1 MVKGIKSKQ
10 ELGVRS
16 EELGVN
22 SSTSEAAK
30 PITSFLIPHYSLLIL
45 FAIVAVITS
54 CSSIDCKL
62 NGSVYCRYQLKD
74 QYLNDVAFAYPL
86 TVTLCDTDSGDIV
99 VINNE
104 SNASAIDLPMSHGN
118 ATDVLKFTITV
129 TDTIVT
135 EDTVYY
141 VTTPHTDIIRVT
153 KTNEPYFESID
164 CAPRY
169 NHTIEAVQSSHNFI
183 DSLVINNKKVTNDA
197 SKENIY
203 IFLNS
208 GN

>member
-1 MVKGIKSKQ
+1 MNTVKGLK
-10 ELGVRS
+10 
-16 EELGVN
+16 N
-22 SSTSEAAK
+22 SSLFTFHF
-30 PITSFLIPHYSLLIL
+30 SFLLTII
-45 FAIVAVITS
+45 AVMTS
-54 CSSIDCKL
+54 CSSIDCQL

-74 QYLNDVAFAYPL
+74 QHLNDVAFAYPL

-99 VINNE
+99 IINNE
-104 SNASAIDLPMSHGN
+104 SSASAIDIPMSHGN

-129 TDTIVT
+129 TDTIEG

-141 VTTPHTDIIRVT
+141 VTTPHTDIIRIT

-169 NHTIEAVQSSHNFI
+169 NHTIEEVQSSHNFI

-208 GN
+208 DN

>member
-1 MVKGIKSKQ
+1 MVKGQKSFSFFHFFI
-10 ELGVRS
+10 L
-16 EELGVN
+16 
-22 SSTSEAAK
+22 
-30 PITSFLIPHYSLLIL
+30 SFLLT
-45 FAIVAVITS
+45 IVAVVTS
-54 CSSIDCKL
+54 CSSIDCQL

-141 VTTPHTDIIRVT
+141 VTTPHTDIIRIT
-153 KTNEPYFESID
+153 KTNEPYLESID

-169 NHTIEAVQSSHNFI
+169 NHTIEDVQSSHKFI
-183 DSLVINNKKVTNDA
+183 DTRDINNKKVTNDA

-203 IFLNS
+203 ILLNS

>member
-1 MVKGIKSKQ
+1 MNKIKGLK
-10 ELGVRS
+10 
-16 EELGVN
+16 N
-22 SSTSEAAK
+22 SSLFTFHFS
-30 PITSFLIPHYSLLIL
+30 LIS
-45 FAIVAVITS
+45 AIVAVITS
-54 CSSIDCKL
+54 CSSIDCQL

-74 QYLNDVAFAYPL
+74 QYLNDVAFTYPL

-99 VINNE
+99 IINSE
-104 SNASAIDLPMSHGN
+104 SNASTIDIPMSHGN
-118 ATDVLKFTITV
+118 ATDVLKFTLAV
-129 TDTIVT
+129 TDTIT
-135 EDTVYY
+135 EEDTVYY

-164 CAPRY
+164 CAARY

-183 DSLVINNKKVTNDA
+183 DSLVINKTKVTNDV
-197 SKENIY
+197 STENIH

>member
-1 MVKGIKSKQ
+1 MNMVKGQKSFSFFHFFI
-10 ELGVRS
+10 L
-16 EELGVN
+16 
-22 SSTSEAAK
+22 
-30 PITSFLIPHYSLLIL
+30 SFLLT
-45 FAIVAVITS
+45 IVAVVTS
-54 CSSIDCKL
+54 CSSIDCQL

-129 TDTIVT
+129 TDTIAE

-141 VTTPHTDIIRVT
+141 VTDIIRIT

-169 NHTIEAVQSSHNFI
+169 NHTIEEVQSSHKFI

>member
-1 MVKGIKSKQ
+1 MKLYLAFKSAFI
-10 ELGVRS
+10 LLLTTV
-16 EELGVN
+16 V
-22 SSTSEAAK
+22 
-30 PITSFLIPHYSLLIL
+30 IT
-45 FAIVAVITS
+45 TS
-54 CSSIDCKL
+54 CSSIDCRL
-62 NGSVYCRYQLKD
+62 NGSVYCRYLLKD
-74 QYLNDVAFAYPL
+74 KDLNDVAFAYPL

-104 SNASAIDLPMSHGN
+104 SNASAIDLPMSYGN

>member
-30 PITSFLIPHYSLLIL
+30 PITSFLIPHSSFLIL

-141 VTTPHTDIIRVT
+141 VTTPHTDIIRIT

>member
-1 MVKGIKSKQ
+1 MFNFQCSIFNFQFS
-10 ELGVRS
+10 
-16 EELGVN
+16 
-22 SSTSEAAK
+22 
-30 PITSFLIPHYSLLIL
+30 IL
-45 FAIVAVITS
+45 FAIILLVTS
-54 CSSIDCKL
+54 CSSIDCQL

-74 QYLNDVAFAYPL
+74 QHLNDVAFTYPL

-99 VINNE
+99 IINGE
-104 SNASAIDLPMSHGN
+104 SNVSAIDIPMSHGN
-118 ATDVLKFTITV
+118 TIDVLKFTLMV
-129 TDTIVT
+129 TDTISE
-135 EDTVYY
+135 EDTTYY
-141 VTTPHTDIIRVT
+141 VTTPYTDIIRIT

-169 NHTIEAVQSSHNFI
+169 NHTIEEVQSSHNFI
-183 DSLVINNKKVTNDA
+183 DSLAVNNKKVTNDA